1 MSKFFKFYNILSNFG
16 HCKTVEQSCFKQAIL
31 LLPSNSQLALGGVLN
46 HAALL
51 VRLQTWRACPHALLS
66 VIISEILGQSTV
78 LKIIGPVL
86 MQTSQLLY
94 NVPPIFEGI
103 YRSSSFIFS
112 TWYEVIPFT
121 MSFRLKLIFSQYL
134 LQFRIIEHTKSRLK

>member
-121 MSFRLKLIFSQYL
+121 MSFRFSWVEAHLFPVFTTISYH
-134 LQFRIIEHTKSRLK
+134 RTH